1 MRDDQCYLISL
12 ANRVKK
18 VEILLTLWKVL
29 RRNILEDQIR
39 LNPEEWAE
47 SLKIQRIKKDYNI
60 NELKI

>member
-47 SLKIQRIKKDYNI
+47 SLKI
-60 NELKI
+60 